1 MQQIAT
7 DSGVESH
14 ELSPT
19 QQKALS
25 ALGEGATITAAADA
39 AGVDRTTVHRW
50 LRDDFAFQA
59 EWNRLRAE
67 IRKDNVARI
76 EHLADSAFDAV
87 RTAIEAGDARI
98 AVAVL
103 KGIGLLDG
111 QAPSIC
117 SDDPAILREEDDL
130 AKLEANYLRA
140 KRRRPFLPLI

>member
-50 LRDDFAFQA
+50 PREDFAFQA
-59 EWNRLRAE
+59 DWNRLRAE

-87 RTAIEAGDARI
+87 RTAIEEGDARI
-98 AVAVL
+98 AVTVL

-111 QAPSIC
+111 QTPSI
-117 SDDPAILREEDDL
+117 SDDPAILREEADL
-130 AKLEANYLRA
+130 AKLEADYLRMM
-140 KRRRPFLPLI
+140 RRRPFLPLI